1 MKKSKYTLLLS
12 NTIIF
17 AFGNILVKLIAF
29 FLMPLYT
36 SVLTTEQYGVA
47 ELLNSA
53 VEIVLPIGTFC
64 IVDALYRF
72 SIEDDVDHKTAF
84 ANAVSTIFIGDIF
97 VLLGCIIW
105 RNIFWYP
112 YTSSFFLLYFSST
125 LYKLT
130 TQFARGLGHVKRY
143 ALYGVINSLILI
155 SSNIILLVAFNGG
168 VEAYL
173 ISFSIGYGVSGVLA
187 FFLSGEYK
195 YFSIKGDKELNKQ
208 MLRYSVP
215 NIPNMLS
222 WWINNVSD
230 RYIIMLF
237 WGTGLAGLFT
247 AASKLPAI
255 INLVANIFQQAWQYS
270 TVKEIGQ
277 ESSKQ
282 FFNRVFKLYSFGCLV
297 VCSFLIFF
305 NRIICYLLLQADFY
319 SAWKFVPL
327 LLMASTLGCFSTFL
341 GTFYNTIKNNTMLM
355 FSTVMGAIV
364 NIILNFTLIP
374 RFGGIGAAI
383 GTVIGYIVITVIRAI
398 DVTKRVELHIDYFR
412 LIIQFFALSII
423 VFSSSIEP
431 SVVTYVLGIVGL
443 FVIII
448 ADIESIV
455 YCLKMLKNIILIHL
469 IRGGRS

>member
-1 MKKSKYTLLLS
+1 
-12 NTIIF
+12 
-17 AFGNILVKLIAF
+17 
-29 FLMPLYT
+29 
-36 SVLTTEQYGVA
+36 
-47 ELLNSA
+47 
-53 VEIVLPIGTFC
+53 
-64 IVDALYRF
+64 
-72 SIEDDVDHKTAF
+72 
-84 ANAVSTIFIGDIF
+84 
-97 VLLGCIIW
+97 
-105 RNIFWYP
+105 
-112 YTSSFFLLYFSST
+112 
-125 LYKLT
+125 
-130 TQFARGLGHVKRY
+130 
-143 ALYGVINSLILI
+143 
-155 SSNIILLVAFNGG
+155 
-168 VEAYL
+168 
-173 ISFSIGYGVSGVLA
+173 
-187 FFLSGEYK
+187 
-195 YFSIKGDKELNKQ
+195 